1 MARHLSPKQQ
11 EIRDREARILDEAQ
25 AVLLARGAS
34 AVTME
39 RMATAVGVSKGTVYQ
54 HFSSKEDLLAAVLL
68 RSADIRARLFERA
81 ASFRGQSRERM
92 SAVGAAAELFFAL
105 YPQHEQAE
113 RAIKAASISEKID
126 AKRAAGLESCTFRC
140 FGVAT
145 GIVRDAIAS
154 GDLVL
159 AEGQTVEQV
168 CVGLWNLYT
177 GAFLMRDL
185 ENFIDE
191 PIVTDP
197 MPTLMANAQV
207 FLDGFGW
214 HPLSSDHDY
223 GEAHQRVLREIF
235 PEEARSAGLDLARS
249 APVAQPAG
257 EDQRRYLD

>member
-1 MARHLSPKQQ
+1 MARPLSPKQQ
-11 EIRDREARILDEAQ
+11 EIRDREERILDEAQ
-25 AVLLARGAS
+25 TVLLARGDG

-39 RMATAVGVSKGTVYQ
+39 RMAAAVGVSKGTVYQ
-54 HFSSKEDLLAAVLL
+54 HFTSKEDLLAAVLL

-81 ASFRGQSRERM
+81 ASFRGRSRERM

-154 GDLVL
+154 GELELTQD
-159 AEGQTVEQV
+159 QTVEQV

-197 MPTLMANAQV
+197 MPILMANAQV

-214 HPLSSDHDY
+214 QPLSSAHDY
-223 GEAHQRVLREIF
+223 GAVHQRVLSEIF
-235 PEEARSAGLDLARS
+235 TDEARRAGLEVAKS
-249 APVAQPAG
+249 APAASPAG
-257 EDQRRYLD
+257 AVRRQHAD

>member
-1 MARHLSPKQQ
+1 MVRPLSPKQQ

-25 AVLLARGAS
+25 TVLLALGAG
-34 AVTME
+34 AVTMD
-39 RMATAVGVSKGTVYQ
+39 RMAVAVGVSKGTVYQ

-68 RSADIRARLFERA
+68 RSADIRAGLFERA
-81 ASFRGQSRERM
+81 ASSRGQSRERM

-113 RAIKAASISEKID
+113 RAIKAASITEKID

-159 AEGQTVEQV
+159 APGQTVEQV

-197 MPTLMANAQV
+197 MPILMANAQV

-214 HPLSSDHDY
+214 QPLSSFHDY
-223 GEAHQRVLREIF
+223 GETHQRVLSEIF
-235 PEEARSAGLDLARS
+235 PDEARLAGLDTTGG
-249 APVAQPAG
+249 VAVASPAG
-257 EDQRRYLD
+257 ATRRSHLD

>member
-1 MARHLSPKQQ
+1 MVRPLSPKQQ

-25 AVLLARGAS
+25 TVLLARGAG
-34 AVTME
+34 AVTMD

-81 ASFRGQSRERM
+81 ASFQGRSRERM

-113 RAIKAASISEKID
+113 RAIKAASIAEKID
-126 AKRAAGLESCTFRC
+126 AGRAAGLEACTFRC

-145 GIVRDAIAS
+145 RIVRDAIAS

-159 AEGQTVEQV
+159 APGQTVEQV

-191 PIVTDP
+191 PVVTDP
-197 MPTLMANAQV
+197 MPILMANAQV

-214 HPLSSDHDY
+214 QPLSSAHDY
-223 GEAHQRVLREIF
+223 GETHQRVLNEIF
-235 PEEARSAGLDLARS
+235 PDEAGLAGLDA
-249 APVAQPAG
+249 AGGMAVASPAG
-257 EDQRRYLD
+257 AARRSHLD